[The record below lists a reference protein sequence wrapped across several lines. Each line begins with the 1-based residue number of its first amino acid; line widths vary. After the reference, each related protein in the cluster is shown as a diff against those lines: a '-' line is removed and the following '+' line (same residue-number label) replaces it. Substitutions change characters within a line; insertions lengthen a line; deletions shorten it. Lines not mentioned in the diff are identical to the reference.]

1 MGILPL
7 LPNLTSGISAP
18 RMQYTISVLLP
29 IGESLPQ
36 SPPSVSSTSE
46 PMLLVFQLVESSLSI
61 NRWMK

>member
-7 LPNLTSGISAP
+7 FPNLTSGISAP

-29 IGESLPQ
+29 VGESLPQ

-46 PMLLVFQLVESSLSI
+46 LMLLVSQLNDSSLSI
-61 NRWMK
+61 KRWMK